1 MKKYTLKNVM
11 DEQAAHDNQ
20 AQMTQKKIQSI
31 LRNQIE
37 TEVLEEEP
45 GYVLFKYSN
54 TKMALY
60 PDEEFNRMRIISPI
74 TQYSCLA
81 PKIKDSLMDA
91 NFHSALDCRYGVTE
105 DTLYALFLHPLS
117 SLTHKDFISALK
129 QVHNLAKSF
138 GKTYSSA
145 QIAFTKKK

>member
-105 DTLYALFLHPLS
+105 DTLHPLS

>member
-1 MKKYTLKNVM
+1 M
-11 DEQAAHDNQ
+11 DEQAAQDNE
-20 AQMTQKKIQSI
+20 ALMTGKKIQTI
-31 LRNQIE
+31 LRNQLE
-37 TEVLEEEP
+37 TQILEEEP

-60 PDEEFNRMRIISPI
+60 PDEEFNRMRIIAPI
-74 TQYSCLA
+74 TQYSSLA
-81 PKIKDSLMDA
+81 PKIKDALMDA

-117 SLTHKDFISALK
+117 SLTHADFLSALK
-129 QVHNLAKSF
+129 QIHNLVKSF

>member
-1 MKKYTLKNVM
+1 MKTYTLKNLL
-11 DEQAAHDNQ
+11 DEQAAHDTEALMTGKKLQGILKNQ
-20 AQMTQKKIQSI
+20 
-31 LRNQIE
+31 LE
-37 TEVLEEEP
+37 TEVLEEEAA
-45 GYVLFKYSN
+45 YVLFKYSN

-60 PDEEFNRMRIISPI
+60 PDEEFDRMRIIAPI
-74 TQYSCLA
+74 TQYSSLA

-117 SLTHKDFISALK
+117 SLTHTDFLSALK

-145 QIAFTKKK
+145 QIAFTKQK

>member
-1 MKKYTLKNVM
+1 MKTYTLKNLM
-11 DEQAAHDNQ
+11 DEQAAHDNEDL
-20 AQMTQKKIQSI
+20 MTAKKLQGI
-31 LRNQIE
+31 LKNQLE
-37 TEVLEEEP
+37 TQILEEEP

-54 TKMALY
+54 TKIALY
-60 PDEEFNRMRIISPI
+60 PDEEFNRMRIIAPI
-74 TQYSCLA
+74 TQYSSLA

-105 DTLYALFLHPLS
+105 DTLFALFLHPLS
-117 SLTHKDFISALK
+117 SLTHTDFLSALK

>member
-1 MKKYTLKNVM
+1 MKTYTLKNLM
-11 DEQAAHDNQ
+11 DEQAAYDNEDL
-20 AQMTQKKIQSI
+20 MTGKKIQDI
-31 LRNQIE
+31 LKNQLE
-37 TEVLEEEP
+37 TQVLEEEP
-45 GYVLFKYSN
+45 GYTLFKYSN

-60 PDEEFNRMRIISPI
+60 PDEEFNRMRIIAPI
-74 TQYSCLA
+74 TQYSSLA

-117 SLTHKDFISALK
+117 SLTHTDFLSALK

>member
-11 DEQAAHDNQ
+11 DEQIAHDNQ
-20 AQMTQKKIQSI
+20 AQMTQKKIQTI
-31 LRNQIE
+31 LRNQLE

-45 GYVLFKYSN
+45 GYTLFKYSN

-60 PDEEFNRMRIISPI
+60 PDEEFNRVRIISPI
-74 TQYSCLA
+74 TQYSSLA

-105 DTLYALFLHPLS
+105 DTLYAAFLHPLS
-117 SLTHKDFISALK
+117 SLTKEDFLGALK

-145 QIAFTKKK
+145 QIAFTKQK